1 MHSLPVVQVSQEV
14 MAFIAK
20 MNSKLPKEPIQSA
33 EGDLKLLMK
42 YKVLMCVCVC
52 VGGWVCGCVGVSV
65 CVCMC
70 VYVCERESM
79 GGCVYASMHAYG
91 PTRL

>member
-52 VGGWVCGCVGVSV
+52 GWVGVWVCGCE
-65 CVCMC
+65 CVC
-70 VYVCERESM
+70 VYVCV
-79 GGCVYASMHAYG
+79 CV
-91 PTRL
+91 